1 MCFKINEDRKYLYER
16 AIEGRRFHMEC
27 FNHWMNMYAIIN
39 GALFAGLY
47 TVKTTSY
54 TLSILVLGCLAG
66 WFWFFSVCGFYRWI
80 ISWIRVVSHY
90 EKKLFSSDKPEGQY
104 LVYNIFDEKKKEL
117 YPFSTQK
124 ITQAF
129 TFCVAIVWTVL
140 LAYFIFKFSEFGLWE
155 KLLAVLGNP
164 VFWIVLI
171 VILGVVIIVSAIQVF
186 IAVIVSI
193 VLVLFYLIA
202 LSINKSLLVSSIL
215 AVLPIFI
222 VMTIAIVIATIKWGL
237 LKLREDLSETH
248 KSFDELEK
256 KP

>member
-80 ISWIRVVSHY
+80 ISWIRIVSYY
-90 EKKLFSSDKPEGQY
+90 EKKLFSSDKPEGQH
-104 LVYNIFDEKKKEL
+104 LVYNIFDENKDKENKKNKKKKL

-124 ITQAF
+124 ITRAF

-140 LAYFIFKFSEFGLWE
+140 LAYSSVVCGLWE
-155 KLLAVLGNP
+155 SLLNGLKVFA
-164 VFWIVLI
+164 FWIALGVIMLI
-171 VILGVVIIVSAIQVF
+171 VIVIAILPYPI
-186 IAVIVSI
+186 IAVKRIFT
-193 VLVLFYLIA
+193 LFHM
-202 LSINKSLLVSSIL
+202 V
-215 AVLPIFI
+215 V
-222 VMTIAIVIATIKWGL
+222 
-237 LKLREDLSETH
+237 LREDLSGTH
-248 KSFDELEK
+248 KPFDELEK
-256 KP
+256 ES

>member
-47 TVKTTSY
+47 TVKTTNY

-104 LVYNIFDEKKKEL
+104 LVYNIFDENMDKEKKDKKEEGKSKKKKL

-129 TFCVAIVWTVL
+129 TLCVAIVWTVL

-171 VILGVVIIVSAIQVF
+171 VILLIVVVLPYLI
-186 IAVIVSI
+186 IAVKRIFT
-193 VLVLFYLIA
+193 LFHM
-202 LSINKSLLVSSIL
+202 V
-215 AVLPIFI
+215 V
-222 VMTIAIVIATIKWGL
+222 
-237 LKLREDLSETH
+237 LREDLSETH